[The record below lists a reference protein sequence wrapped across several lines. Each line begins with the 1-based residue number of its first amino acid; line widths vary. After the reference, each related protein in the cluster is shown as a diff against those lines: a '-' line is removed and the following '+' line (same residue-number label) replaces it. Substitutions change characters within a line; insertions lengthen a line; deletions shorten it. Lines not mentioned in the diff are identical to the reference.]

1 MGEIPEV
8 GGHGEEEMSKKR
20 KTQIAFVFYMQG
32 IFTVLMVEIGEKS
45 RLS

>member
-8 GGHGEEEMSKKR
+8 GGHGGEKMSR
-20 KTQIAFVFYMQG
+20 KNENWVAFVLVFYMQG
-32 IFTVLMVEIGEKS
+32 IFISLMVELG